1 MTLTTSILCHC
12 DIANSIIR
20 DCFRL
25 PWLSSSTKNWTHER
39 FYSKKTALK
48 ATVVIAVGT
57 GCILSLDKL
66 LFGHISQISQTYNN
80 KPSLASWVSSITY
93 GGVVEEI
100 MMRLFIMS
108 LLSWIV
114 WKLFFRNS
122 KTIPNKLLIV
132 SNILTALLFATGHLP
147 ATILIFGALTPL
159 LVFRC
164 FFLNGIGYWI
174 WNYYQQISYICPLC
188 KETFKPNFKTFFFAR
203 HTPRTR
209 KLTCPHC
216 HQTNYCIEVV
226 EER

>member
-1 MTLTTSILCHC
+1 M
-12 DIANSIIR
+12 
-20 DCFRL
+20 
-25 PWLSSSTKNWTHER
+25 
-39 FYSKKTALK
+39 
-48 ATVVIAVGT
+48 
-57 GCILSLDKL
+57 
-66 LFGHISQISQTYNN
+66 
-80 KPSLASWVSSITY
+80 ASWVSSITY